1 MLRQIT
7 LLTVTDLIYFCYP
20 ESVGYYTDHPNHS
33 VTRDAGALN
42 NFNIHYVA
50 SGRGYVEIDGV
61 QHELQSGQAVLY
73 FPMQQQ
79 RYYSSKEDPWDI
91 RWVHFYGNRL
101 QDYMYELGL
110 QRTNL
115 WSLRQPGVWMEAH
128 LALLAEAEENRMLHP
143 SLLSTLTY
151 GVIAAFIEQ
160 AVPLADTRSN
170 KSTSRIHELLPMMQ
184 QEACKPFL
192 LQDWADRAGVS
203 SYYFCKLFRN
213 ELGMS
218 PMDFITRSRLQA
230 AKQWLLERPDANIGE
245 IASEAG
251 YANASYFN
259 RKFMAHEGM
268 TPTQYRGLFME

>member
-7 LLTVTDLIYFCYP
+7 LLTMSDLSYFCFP
-20 ESVGYYTDHPNHS
+20 ESVGHFTEHPNHS
-33 VTRDAGALN
+33 VARDAGALN
-42 NFNIHYVA
+42 NFNIHFVA
-50 SGRGYVEIDGV
+50 SGRGYVEIEGKV
-61 QHELQSGQAVLY
+61 HELQSGQAVLY

-101 QDYMYELGL
+101 YDYMYELGL
-110 QRTNL
+110 HKTML
-115 WSLRQPGVWMEAH
+115 WSLRQPGAWMEAH
-128 LALLAEAEENRMLHP
+128 LALLTEAEENRMLHP

-151 GVIAAFIEQ
+151 GVIAEFVGQ

-192 LQDWADRAGVS
+192 LQEWADRAGVS
-203 SYYFCKLFRN
+203 TYYFCKLFRS
-213 ELGMS
+213 ELGIA
-218 PMDFITRSRLQA
+218 PMDFITRSRLQM
-230 AKQWLLERPDANIGE
+230 AKQWLLERPDAPIGE
-245 IASEAG
+245 IAAEAG

-259 RKFMAHEGM
+259 RKFMMHEGM
-268 TPTQYRGLFME
+268 TPTQYRALFME